1 MSLSSGEVAP
11 TPEIGGARAAWL
23 GWVFVAVFVLTSL
36 LAYLGPLG
44 FAPLVAL
51 GGIFGII
58 LVRQA
63 RIPVPALWPW
73 IALVLWSGVSMIWS
87 PMGKGLSLSTVFT
100 DFENHRA
107 FKLILQA
114 LFYGS
119 FVIAAAHLPMAL
131 ARRALSVL
139 AIGLVLMSLLIF
151 VEGGNGAVL
160 FQGFTRL
167 IDGPIRPDL
176 AMKNVAQA
184 TYGLV
189 LFIWPVSLF
198 LSSRY
203 SRGLANILIGLMF
216 FGLIAASLL
225 MGADAPL
232 AALALG
238 LLVLCAVSAM
248 GRFAIL
254 LMAIVST
261 LYWIAAPLV
270 VMLAVNQG
278 LFIKAQAV
286 LGASW
291 DARLDIWSFTATKI
305 LQQPLWGWGLDASR
319 SFGTAIP
326 LHPHNA
332 ALQVW
337 LELGVVGAVLMATA
351 WLFLL
356 KLISDLVRVDRR
368 LAAVAAA
375 SASAYL
381 IIGAVSFGVWQEWWL
396 ALGALTVAIIM
407 AVKRTRPNSDPDS
420 DQLLFLSLP

>member
-1 MSLSSGEVAP
+1 MSLSTGEVAP

-23 GWVFVAVFVLTSL
+23 GGVFVAIFGLTSL
-36 LAYLGPLG
+36 FAYLGSLG
-44 FAPLVAL
+44 FAPLIAL
-51 GGIFGII
+51 GGLFGIV

-63 RIPVPALWPW
+63 RIPALALWPW
-73 IALVLWSGVSMIWS
+73 LVLVLWGCVSMAWS

-100 DFENHRA
+100 DYENHTA
-107 FKLILQA
+107 AKLVFQA

-119 FVIAAAHLPMAL
+119 FIVAAAHLPLAL
-131 ARRALSVL
+131 AWRALSVL
-139 AIGLVLMSLLIF
+139 AIGLVLVSLLIF
-151 VEGGNGAVL
+151 VEGSNGAAIY
-160 FQGFTRL
+160 QAIKRL
-167 IDGPIRPDL
+167 IGDPIRPDL

-184 TYGLV
+184 TFSLA
-189 LFIWPVSLF
+189 LFIWPVALF
-198 LSSRY
+198 VSARFAQ
-203 SRGLANILIGLMF
+203 GPANAMIGILF
-216 FGLIAASLL
+216 VGLIAASIQ

-232 AALALG
+232 AALAVG
-238 LLVLCAVSAM
+238 LLAYCAVSVM

-254 LMAIVST
+254 LMAIAST

-278 LFIKAQAV
+278 LFAKAQAV

-291 DARLDIWSFTATKI
+291 DARLDIWSFTAAKI

-326 LHPHNA
+326 LHTHDG

-356 KLISDLVRVDRR
+356 KLINDLVTVDRR
-368 LAAVAAA
+368 LAGVAAA

-396 ALGALTVAIIM
+396 ALGALTVAIVM
-407 AVKRTRPNSDPDS
+407 AVKRTRPKSDLKTDK
-420 DQLLFLSLP
+420 LELISLP